1 MRKRRYLWLIHW
13 EHEILRDQNRMG
25 NMFSLGKDNAL
36 QGMDKTVFLC
46 YNVADKSMIDT
57 RERL

>member
-1 MRKRRYLWLIHW
+1 
-13 EHEILRDQNRMG
+13 MG
-25 NMFSLGKDNAL
+25 NMLSLGKDNAL

-46 YNVADKSMIDT
+46 YNVADKSMIDA